1 MRNDLKIYRQ
11 WDNGWRTKKNRI
23 YWNDCLSLYLSVRWK
38 CKITVF
44 DDFDDCL
51 HLVIWLISTWL
62 NEFQLQLNKIS
73 CLFFDVIRKMR
84 GGQAIK

>member
-1 MRNDLKIYRQ
+1 MA
-11 WDNGWRTKKNRI
+11 WRTKKI
-23 YWNDCLSLYLSVRWK
+23 GFSELTVYLSISIRLFHWK

-62 NEFQLQLNKIS
+62 NEFQLQLNSIS